1 MSNRLSNR
9 KLRKYWYMLLFANL
23 RIGQL
28 LVHVRRCR
36 EPDSPDDVRAVCD
49 MLDNELPAIIDKL
62 TAMQNIVRLTDEAM
76 ERETSVT
83 GAMPPTMR

>member
-28 LVHVRRCR
+28 LAHARRCR
-36 EPDSPDDVRAVCD
+36 EQDIPDDVRAVCT
-49 MLDNELPAIIDKL
+49 MLDNELPAIINKL

-76 ERETSVT
+76 ERGTSVKVISY
-83 GAMPPTMR
+83 PKL

>member
-1 MSNRLSNR
+1 MGKRLNNRR
-9 KLRKYWYMLLFANL
+9 LRKYWYILLFVNL

-36 EPDSPDDVRAVCD
+36 EQDAPDEVRVVCD

-62 TAMQNIVRLTDEAM
+62 NTMQNIVRLTDEAM
-76 ERETSVT
+76 ERGTSVKVISY
-83 GAMPPTMR
+83 PKL

>member
-28 LVHVRRCR
+28 LVHARRCR
-36 EPDSPDDVRAVCD
+36 EQDSPDDVRAVCD

-62 TAMQNIVRLTDEAM
+62 NTMQNIVRLTDEAM
-76 ERETSVT
+76 ERGTSVKVISY
-83 GAMPPTMR
+83 PKL